1 MHQRTIRFIL
11 ARLVAVGTLVVA
23 PLLLASPGAASVVD
37 VESIHF
43 TRTVTNANPC
53 APEDGP
59 VTLTFEVH
67 GVIKQLA
74 DGTFLTHGNYH
85 GTGSSTSGTEYV
97 VNRQEWFTTDASG
110 NGSGTA
116 TVERISKGSV
126 DNTQLDVTFTFEPL
140 TVSMTFRCMG

>member
-1 MHQRTIRFIL
+1 MRQTVRLSL
-11 ARLVAVGTLVVA
+11 ARLVAVGTLVIA
-23 PLLLASPGAASVVD
+23 PLLLASPGAATVID
-37 VESIHF
+37 NIRF

-67 GVIKQLA
+67 GVIQQLA

-110 NGSGTA
+110 SGGGTA
-116 TVERISKGSV
+116 HVERISKGSS
-126 DNTQLDVTFTFEPL
+126 DNTQLDVTFTFPPL
-140 TVSMTFRCMG
+140 TVSMAFRCVG